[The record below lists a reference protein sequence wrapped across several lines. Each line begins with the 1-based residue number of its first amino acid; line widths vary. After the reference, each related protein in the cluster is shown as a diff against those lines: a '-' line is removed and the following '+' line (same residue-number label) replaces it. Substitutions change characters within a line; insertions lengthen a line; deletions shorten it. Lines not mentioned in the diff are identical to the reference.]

1 MRKFWHQFIPLT
13 RELPNFKLW
22 HQFCLR
28 EIIIKCLRCNQS
40 PSCFQISNFGTYFV
54 NGTFQYIDFCFVHG
68 VSSQKSSHG
77 EYSMNDYWAVLPK
90 DGSVD
95 PQISYFCMESFR
107 DVPNFIYSST
117 SKNLKAGGQQWNRI
131 SYCLGSWK
139 FRTWKKLKE

>member
-54 NGTFQYIDFCFVHG
+54 NGTFQYIDFCFFHG
-68 VSSQKSSHG
+68 VSSQNHLMVNLLWMIIEQFCQKMGPSILKSPTF
-77 EYSMNDYWAVLPK
+77 V
-90 DGSVD
+90 
-95 PQISYFCMESFR
+95 
-107 DVPNFIYSST
+107 
-117 SKNLKAGGQQWNRI
+117 WNRSGMYPI
-131 SYCLGSWK
+131 SFTPRHLKIWRRMVSGGIEFPIVLGSWSSAPEK
-139 FRTWKKLKE
+139 N